1 MSTTSFL
8 SRAHNSK
15 SPDSDQIQNY
25 WLKAFPASHRHIT
38 KNFNTL
44 MEEPEKVPDWLTTEI
59 TYLLPNSR
67 DSKEVRNY
75 QPITFLTTMYKTQTG
90 ITARRSPHI

>member
-1 MSTTSFL
+1 L

-15 SPDSDQIQNY
+15 SPGSNQIQNY
-25 WLKAFPASHRHIT
+25 WLKAFPAAHGHIT

-44 MEEPEKVPDWLTTEI
+44 MEEI